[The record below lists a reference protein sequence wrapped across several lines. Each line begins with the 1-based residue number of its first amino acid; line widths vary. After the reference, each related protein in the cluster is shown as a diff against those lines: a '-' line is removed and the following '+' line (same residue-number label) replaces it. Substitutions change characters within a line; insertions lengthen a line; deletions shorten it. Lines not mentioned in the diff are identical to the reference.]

1 MTHVR
6 KAVFPVA
13 GMGTRLLPAT
23 KSVPKELVTL
33 IDRPIIQ
40 YAVDEA
46 RAAGIEE
53 FIFVSAAGKGAL
65 EDYFDTAAQLEQS
78 LAAKGKTAIL
88 EKLQM
93 TRLPEGSLQI
103 LRQDRPRGLGHAVRV
118 ARRLIGDEPF
128 AVLLPDDVIRA
139 GRPALAQMVE
149 AHAETGGHMLATMD
163 VPRTDTSKYGILDV
177 TGDRGRLAAARGLVE
192 KPRPDLAP
200 SCRAVVGRY
209 ILGPSVFDRLDHIG
223 PGAGGELQLTDAI
236 NADAGTVPI
245 HGFRFDGERYDCGSQ
260 EGYVAATVAYAMA
273 DPALAPHVRRIVE
286 PDLRERRLVA

>member
-139 GRPALAQMVE
+139 GRSALGQMVE

-163 VPRTDTSKYGILDV
+163 VARAETSKYGILDV
-177 TGDRGRLAAARGLVE
+177 IGDRGRLAEARGLVE

-209 ILGPSVFDRLDHIG
+209 ILSPSVFDRLDDIG

-260 EGYVAATVAYAMA
+260 EGYVSATVAYAMA
-273 DPALAPHVRRIVE
+273 DPALARHVRRIVE
-286 PDLRERRLVA
+286 PGLRDGRLVA